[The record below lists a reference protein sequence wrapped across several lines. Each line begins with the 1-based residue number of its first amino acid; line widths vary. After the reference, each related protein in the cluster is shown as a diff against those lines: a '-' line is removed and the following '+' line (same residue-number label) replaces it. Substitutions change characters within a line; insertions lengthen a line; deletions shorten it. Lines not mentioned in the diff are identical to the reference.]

1 MAGKPKKP
9 EEVKEFML
17 RIRMTHAEHEL
28 LEQAA
33 KSLSLGVSSWA
44 RSELVKTAR
53 RVIGRK
59 QADG

>member
-9 EEVKEFML
+9 EEVKEYML
-17 RIRMTHAEHEL
+17 RVRMTHAEHEL

-44 RSELVKTAR
+44 RSELVQLAQLIVGK
-53 RVIGRK
+53 K
-59 QADG
+59 